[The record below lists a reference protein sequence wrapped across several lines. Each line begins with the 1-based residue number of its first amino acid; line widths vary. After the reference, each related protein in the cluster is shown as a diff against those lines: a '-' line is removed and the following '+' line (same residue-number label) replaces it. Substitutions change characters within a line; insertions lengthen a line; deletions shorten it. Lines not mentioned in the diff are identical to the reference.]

1 MEWRCMW
8 KKELRA
14 YHIATHHHNGLGTL
28 RWKLLGTRALNEH
41 VTVVTAEL
49 FGRFDV
55 AARLDEDNTDRK
67 ASASTAASFIEA
79 IRAQESAPGTS
90 ELPGAPPGE
99 A

>member
-1 MEWRCMW
+1 MW

-14 YHIATHHHNGLGTL
+14 YHEATRRRNGLATL

-41 VTVVTAEL
+41 VSVFTAEL
-49 FGRFDV
+49 FGAFDV

-79 IRAQESAPGTS
+79 IRAQEYEPGSS